1 MYFYTFWQFLGVFH
15 TIITQKY
22 IISISRINT
31 FIPFSIHWKF
41 ILTKF
46 NFPLWCGLK
55 LNTFV
60 HVNHVCLAEAKLR
73 AVKFCIQTT
82 LHYTN
87 KQLATKCA
95 VVLLFPRRK
104 LKAILSLRKHARVTF
119 CTVKFNLIH
128 CRFGRMILGLSG
140 ERNKTWS
147 NLIVIAFSFSKSG
160 LISL

>member
-1 MYFYTFWQFLGVFH
+1 MKL
-15 TIITQKY
+15 
-22 IISISRINT
+22 ISKINT
-31 FIPFSIHWKF
+31 FIPFSIYWKL
-41 ILTKF
+41 ILKKF
-46 NFPLWCGLK
+46 NFPLWCVLK
-55 LNTFV
+55 LSNFV

-95 VVLLFPRRK
+95 AVLLFPRRK
-104 LKAILSLRKHARVTF
+104 LKVILSLRKLARVTF
-119 CTVKFNLIH
+119 YTVKFNLIH

-147 NLIVIAFSFSKSG
+147 NLIVIAFSFSKLG